1 MPFLA
6 PLIGGIAAGIGSLGA
21 VGSALLGIGASVG
34 LSYLSK
40 ALGGKSS
47 KTATSSGLEG
57 SLQIA
62 GDVPRGAVF
71 GRAITEGHQ
80 VYGQTGG
87 SFASTPNLALDR
99 VYAIGEGP
107 HDALESVWVDG
118 KLCTLSLV
126 SASTHVDHYT
136 VNEYNYPTT
145 GVPCMHL
152 WFFRG
157 YTDQPALSELVT
169 NANPSDRWTSDYRGS
184 GVCYVAT
191 RCLYFKEVFS
201 SFPAFS
207 FGIRGR
213 RLYDWRSD
221 TTAGGDGPQRWSDQ
235 TSWVYSANPIVQLYN
250 FQRGLRAATQL
261 LYGANVQTA
270 DLVLDAYTAAAN
282 ACDESVMDSAG
293 SSADRYSCGTIISD
307 AEEHGAVIQR
317 FLDSCAGAMYERA
330 GAFAPLAGVAQAT
343 TYPTITDGD
352 LVSGFPIRFIAK
364 RGRAELVNGVF
375 GTYTDLSQNGA
386 SVSYPSRVDLD
397 AVTLDTEQRY
407 SESDYPQ
414 VFDPVQAQR
423 LAELELLLARLQ
435 ATATITLGM
444 SAVVLEPGDWVRWTS
459 ARFGD
464 RRWMIE
470 RIQEGQ
476 GTYTLDLREI
486 NATAFGE
493 IDDVPLNGGLPG
505 VGDTDLTTVPMFSVT
520 SRTLVGDN
528 GLKTPAIQAGWQA
541 ILDNRVDA
549 LLFEYRVV
557 GQTDVLTARSDDP
570 LSGAW
575 VWSAG
580 LQSETDYEVRATIT
594 STPPRSTTW
603 TDWLPVTTTEQ
614 IVPVGMQNFEA
625 GLRDKIAN
633 ELGAADAEYRA
644 GIENLNLIVAELAAH
659 QAVVRLEDVR
669 RVTATFGNQ
678 KAEYLLQIGAVADDV
693 SATVS
698 RVETLESTAGSLTT
712 SVATINSTLTTMA
725 TENAALATSVTALQV
740 NYTGLSTS
748 VSSLSTSL
756 STLATETSA
765 IATEVTDLSAAV
777 DDLSASVNVTWA
789 AGVTPAGA
797 TAAWDLQLVAGSV
810 VVGMSAI
817 ALSGGGGQIRFQAD
831 KFLFAKADGTTF
843 ALLQSAGGNFYL
855 DGNIF
860 ADGSILAQHLSVS
873 TLSAITGNMGTLTV
887 GRMLSTNGKVDF
899 NLTDTYLLF
908 KD

>member
-1 MPFLA
+1 MGLEA
-6 PLIGGIAAGIGSLGA
+6 ALVAAGASAATASVASA
-21 VGSALLGIGASVG
+21 VVGIGASVG

-40 ALGGKSS
+40 ALGGKSA
-47 KTATSSGLEG
+47 KTTTSSGLEG
-57 SLQIA
+57 TLQIA

-221 TTAGGDGPQRWSDQ
+221 TTAGGDGAQRWSDK

-250 FQRGLRAATQL
+250 FQRGMSVATQL

-270 DLVLDAYTAAAN
+270 DFVLDAYTAAAN

-317 FLDSCAGAMYERA
+317 FLDACAGAMYERA
-330 GAFAPLAGVAQAT
+330 GAFAPIVGVAQAT

-397 AVTLDTEQRY
+397 AVALDTEQRY
-407 SESDYPQ
+407 SESNYPQ

-470 RIQEGQ
+470 RIQEGR

-505 VGDTDLTTVPMFSVT
+505 VGDTDLTTVPMFDVDN
-520 SRTLVGDN
+520 RTLVGDN
-528 GLKTPAIQAGWQA
+528 GLKTPAIQATWQA

-549 LLFEYRVV
+549 LLFEYRVA

-570 LSGAW
+570 LSGYYS
-575 VWSAG
+575 WSAG

-594 STPPRSTTW
+594 CTPPRSTTW
-603 TDWLPVTTTEQ
+603 TDWEPVTTTEQ

-625 GLRDKIAN
+625 ALHDKIAN
-633 ELGAADAEYRA
+633 ELGAADDEWRA
-644 GIENLNLIVAELAAH
+644 GLEQVNLLAAEMAAH
-659 QAVVRLEDVR
+659 QAVVRLDDVR
-669 RVTATFGNQ
+669 RVTATFGAQ
-678 KAEYLLQIGAVADDV
+678 RGEYLLRIGAVADDV
-693 SATVS
+693 SAAVQ
-698 RVETLESTAGSLTT
+698 RVETLEAEAVSLD
-712 SVATINSTLTTMA
+712 AD
-725 TENAALATSVTALQV
+725 LATVTTNLATVSSTVTALADGQ
-740 NYTGLSTS
+740 SA
-748 VSSLSTSL
+748 
-756 STLATETSA
+756 LAS
-765 IATEVTDLSAAV
+765 EVTELSATV
-777 DDLSASVNVTWA
+777 DGLAAGVTVRWV

-810 VVGMSAI
+810 TVGMSAI
-817 ALSGGGGQIRFQAD
+817 ALPGGGGQIRLRAD
-831 KFLFAKADGTTF
+831 KVVFAKQDGTPF
-843 ALLQSAGGNFYL
+843 ALFQSSGGNFYL
-855 DGNIF
+855 DGSIF
-860 ADGSILAQHLSVS
+860 ATGSILASHLNVS
-873 TLSAITGNMGTLTV
+873 SLSAITANIGTATAGRLLSASGNMDINL
-887 GRMLSTNGKVDF
+887 TNG
-899 NLTDTYLLF
+899 YLLIS
-908 KD
+908 D